1 MSEVKTLSYIRKI
14 GAGKED
20 IKELRNMIARK
31 EKLSTTVSELRDEK
45 F

>member
-1 MSEVKTLSYIRKI
+1 VSEVKTLSYIRKI

-31 EKLSTTVSELRDEK
+31 IPYEEKLSTTV
-45 F
+45 